1 MHLNMSCRI
10 KKLFFHKHNIYVEDK
25 DKLTKENMTI
35 LDDEPQ
41 EISDE
46 IWLVEVKVQHVSQ
59 SESNQNVKHVQTTL
73 FGGKFGIDTRDL
85 GNVSINLSRS
95 SSNSEYLFFHIRP

>member
-1 MHLNMSCRI
+1 M
-10 KKLFFHKHNIYVEDK
+10 EDK
-25 DKLTKENMTI
+25 DKPTKENMII

-46 IWLVEVKVQHVSQ
+46 IWLVEGSVCFQL
-59 SESNQNVKHVQTTL
+59 ESNQNVKHVQTTL
-73 FGGKFGIDTRDL
+73 FGGKVGIDTRDL

>member
-1 MHLNMSCRI
+1 MHLNTSCRI
-10 KKLFFHKHNIYVEDK
+10 KKLFSHKHNIYVEDK

-46 IWLVEVKVQHVSQ
+46 IWLVEVQYVSK
-59 SESNQNVKHVQTTL
+59 SESDRVRNVKHVQTTL